1 MNYRATPISDQHL
14 LKISG
19 AESVFIVF
27 GGNIEILMSLETE
40 YIILFFLVN
49 FALLSTY
56 IRLRQN

>member
-40 YIILFFLVN
+40 YIILFF
-49 FALLSTY
+49 FC
-56 IRLRQN
+56 